1 MKRDSGDGRDGG
13 AGTYRALLVGV
24 PSYEDTSIDD
34 LPFVEEDLRELMAA
48 LEPVGYQ
55 VEVHDVRRTNRDA
68 IESAIESFI
77 DRASR
82 KQTLVLYLSGHG
94 VHGNGQDYLVPS
106 SAFTRSGKFFDKC
119 VPIDFR
125 GYIDASNAGDVV
137 ILVDACREGVHLQ
150 EKATMGAAGWSRR
163 RVQRVKERRIFYVYA
178 CGPGERARFTRG
190 SDAFSVF
197 SRALSIAMADEH
209 GPATLAEFRA
219 TVQNKIDALTTE
231 HKLPS
236 QRVHVLSESDPAEC
250 ILVARPV
257 APVNAATCSTTADN
271 GVTEAASR
279 SPAAALTNMINED
292 DPEQAVT
299 VVPDDAADEL
309 PALVGILETLESD
322 LRRGSRL
329 ALDAMDRFTRPEGLL
344 ALADPEFLTDSGRGL
359 RPWLADL
366 QAAVRAGRRKDAA
379 IGIAAWRRHAAQAAQ
394 ATERL
399 INANAA
405 PRDRYEQLRSRLRVY
420 TAKAGRLG
428 LLEDAV
434 LSILHAKARATLDE
448 VPTDL
453 RLAERCILDYA
464 DALSIRV
471 ESEAHQEPGMS
482 SDRPAPPGRGG
493 AVR

>member
-13 AGTYRALLVGV
+13 AGTFRALLLGV
-24 PSYEDTSIDD
+24 PYYEDTSIDD

-82 KQTLVLYLSGHG
+82 KQTLILYLSGHG

-119 VPIDFR
+119 VLIDFR
-125 GYIDASNAGDVV
+125 DYIDASHAGDVV

-150 EKATMGAAGWSRR
+150 EKATMSAAGWSRR
-163 RVQRVKERRIFYVYA
+163 QVQRVKGRRVFYVYA

-197 SRALSIAMADEH
+197 SRALSIAMADER
-209 GPATLAEFRA
+209 GPSTLAEFRVA
-219 TVQNKIDALTTE
+219 VQETVDALTTE
-231 HKLPS
+231 HELPS
-236 QRVHVLSESDPAEC
+236 QRVHVLSESDQAEC
-250 ILVARPV
+250 ILVARPPAT
-257 APVNAATCSTTADN
+257 APTDV
-271 GVTEAASR
+271 
-279 SPAAALTNMINED
+279 INKD
-292 DPEQAVT
+292 DSEPVVT
-299 VVPDDAADEL
+299 VVPDDAPDKL
-309 PALVGILETLESD
+309 PALAGILETLDSD
-322 LRRGSRL
+322 LGRGTRL
-329 ALDAMDRFTRPEGLL
+329 ALDAIDRFTRPEGLL

-366 QAAVRAGRRKDAA
+366 DAAVRAGRRNDAA

-394 ATERL
+394 AAECL
-399 INANAA
+399 IDANAA
-405 PRDRYEQLRSRLRVY
+405 PRNQYEKLRGRLRAY
-420 TAKAGRLG
+420 RAKAGRLG
-428 LLEDAV
+428 LLEDAA

-464 DALSIRV
+464 DALSIRA
-471 ESEAHQEPGMS
+471 EPEAPQEPGMS
-482 SDRPAPPGRGG
+482 AAPTAPPRPGG
-493 AVR
+493 AVG